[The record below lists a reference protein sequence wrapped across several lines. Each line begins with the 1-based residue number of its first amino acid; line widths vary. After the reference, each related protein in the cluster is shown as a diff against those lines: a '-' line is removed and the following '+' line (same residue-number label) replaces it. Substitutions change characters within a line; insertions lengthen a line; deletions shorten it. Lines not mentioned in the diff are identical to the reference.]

1 MLSHIL
7 QDKRGN
13 TPLHLACQENQL
25 DVVKAL
31 AAAKKMRQPT
41 NMDPLNHSLL
51 TPLHLACASGHLDVV
66 RYLLSQ
72 NANFPTSAKVDFMKG
87 ADKTPLFAL
96 AESGDPNNKSNY
108 YYQVKDLF

>member
-13 TPLHLACQENQL
+13 TPLHLACQENQI

-31 AAAKKMRQPT
+31 AAAKKTQQPAT
-41 NMDPLNHSLL
+41 GSNLDPLNHSLL

-87 ADKTPLFAL
+87 ADQTPLFAL
-96 AESGDPNNKSNY
+96 AESGDPNNKGY
-108 YYQVKDLF
+108 Y